1 MSAEFSLTDF
11 FCGAGG
17 SSTGAIEVGG
27 LTVRAAANHWQLA
40 VETHNANHPDAD
52 HYCADLSQIHPLYF
66 PKTTIGWFSPEC
78 TNHSQAKGR
87 KRAGMQPDLFGE
99 TLPDEAAERSRATMW
114 DVIRFSEFHR
124 YELVFVENV
133 VEAAA
138 WAPFPAWLAAMES
151 LGYEHRLVMLNSMHA
166 QLAGFGAP
174 QSRDRLYVVFWR
186 RGNRKPDLERIVRPR
201 AVCPDCGPIQ
211 AMQVFK
217 KPGNTVGRYR
227 SQYLYRCPNIK
238 CRNQV
243 VEPAV
248 RPAADIIDWS
258 LLGARLGD
266 RDKPLAEK
274 TMARIRAGI
283 DRYWAPFIVER
294 RHEYRV
300 RGLDEPLST
309 VTANETT
316 KALAIP
322 VEGRDGKQALPMSA
336 PMRTMTTR
344 SETGLLV
351 PCGGTWRDGAAP
363 TSEPFSTR
371 TTRETDGLAFIA
383 ELRGGSSDARPVS
396 RPLATVTASGNHHAL
411 VMRNNSSRGSG
422 AEHSTPATEPVR
434 TITTAGHQ
442 SLIDADRPTTNLD
455 DVRFRMLEPR
465 EIKRAMDFP
474 ADYVIKGNR
483 REQVRM
489 AGNAVTPPSSRDLIT
504 VGVES
509 LT

>member
-1 MSAEFSLTDF
+1 MTDF

-17 SSTGAIEVGG
+17 SSTGAIEVPG
-27 LTVRAAANHWQLA
+27 VSIRVASNHWALA
-40 VETHNANHPDAD
+40 VDTHNENHPDAD
-52 HYCADLSQIHPLYF
+52 HICADLSQINPGYF
-66 PKTTIGWFSPEC
+66 PRTTIGWFSPEC

-87 KRAGMQPDLFGE
+87 KRITQPDLFGE
-99 TLPDEAAERSRATMW
+99 NLPDEAAERSRATMW
-114 DVIRFSEFHR
+114 DVIRFSEWHR

-138 WAPFPAWLAAMES
+138 WAPFQAWLAAMDS
-151 LGYEHRLVMLNSMHA
+151 IGYDHRLVMLNSMHA
-166 QLAGFGAP
+166 QLGGAGAP

-186 RGNRKPDLERIVRPR
+186 RGNRVPDLERVVRPR
-201 AVCPDCGPIQ
+201 AICPDCGPVD

-227 SQYLYRCPNIK
+227 SQYLYRCPNVK

-258 LLGARLGD
+258 MLGTRLGD

-283 DRYWAPFIVER
+283 ERYWEPFIVER

-300 RGLDEPLST
+300 RGLDEALST

-316 KALAIP
+316 KALCVP
-322 VEGRDGKQALPMSA
+322 VEGRVGKLAQPASN

-351 PCGGTWRDGAAP
+351 PCGGTWREDAAP
-363 TSEPFSTR
+363 TTEPFSTR

-383 ELRGGSSDARPVS
+383 ELRGGGSVARPVDE
-396 RPLATVTASGNHHAL
+396 PLCTVTASGNHHAL
-411 VMRNNSSRGSG
+411 VMRNNGSRSGHG
-422 AEHSTPATEPVR
+422 AEHVTPASEPVR

-442 SLIDADRPTTNLD
+442 SLLTSEHLTVNLH

-509 LT
+509 LA

>member
-1 MSAEFSLTDF
+1 MSLHISLTDF

-17 SSTGAIEVGG
+17 SSTGAVDVDGVE
-27 LTVRAAANHWQLA
+27 VRAAANHWQLA
-40 VETHNANHPDAD
+40 VETHNANHPDAE

-66 PKTTIGWFSPEC
+66 PKTTMGWFSPEC

-87 KRAGMQPDLFGE
+87 KRVDSQPDLFGD

-133 VEAAA
+133 VEAAS

-186 RGNRKPDLERIVRPR
+186 RGNRKPDLERLVRPR
-201 AVCPDCGPIQ
+201 AVCPDCGPVN
-211 AMQVFK
+211 AMQAFK

-227 SQYLYRCPNIK
+227 SQYLYRCPNTK
-238 CRNQV
+238 CRHQV
-243 VEPAV
+243 VDPAV
-248 RPAADIIDWS
+248 RPAAEIIDWS
-258 LLGARLGD
+258 LLGTRLGD

-283 DRYWAPFIVER
+283 ERYWAPFIVER

-351 PCGGTWRDGAAP
+351 PCGGTWREGAAP

-411 VMRNNSSRGSG
+411 VISD
-422 AEHSTPATEPVR
+422 E
-434 TITTAGHQ
+434 
-442 SLIDADRPTTNLD
+442 RPTIDLD

-504 VGVES
+504 AGVES